1 MKKLTTFVLLVL
13 VCLTAQGQTPNAQF
27 RQLEDYL
34 YRKGF
39 DVRLSQYNG
48 GDELY
53 HQWAVN
59 FSAERIK
66 LQLGMR
72 IGGNEDFYTR
82 QHLIDSI
89 NALRQQ
95 ELMEVLD
102 SIRHTFA
109 RVSKDATES
118 YLYEVHKNGV
128 DTIKYSLGMKAKESS
143 ALVFSGEDNRGERFY
158 VNPSEAMDFRYVS
171 EAPVA
176 NNRGFG
182 SLIHMFKYASGLP
195 WDDMKPFDNTA
206 FEQLIQPVLKRA
218 MKLKGAK
225 EYPVY
230 WRHDKGFDDNVVG
243 GGLLQ
248 KQVGLNNGGLTTG
261 IDYVIPFPRYGDAAH
276 ALLRELDSLSH
287 GYVDA
292 HPEQRYRY
300 NFPSRFFPDPE
311 IGQVILSGY
320 GLEHDADYT
329 LMYGLESDGFLHI
342 LSLCTDGELW
352 VPRDWYKLKS
362 YINGERV
369 YRKK

>member
-27 RQLEDYL
+27 RQLTNYL

-39 DVRLSQYNG
+39 DVVHSQSSG
-48 GDELY
+48 GGFLC
-53 HQWAVN
+53 HQWSVII
-59 FSAERIK
+59 SPMMLK
-66 LQLGMR
+66 SQLGVK
-72 IGGNEDFYTR
+72 IDGNEDPYVR
-82 QHLIDSI
+82 QQLIDSI
-89 NALRQQ
+89 KALRQQ
-95 ELMEVLD
+95 EFVEVLD

-118 YLYEVHKNGV
+118 YLYEFHKNGV
-128 DTIKYSLGMKAKESS
+128 DTIKYSLGVARDSS
-143 ALVFSGEDNRGERFY
+143 SPFFSGEDNRGERFY
-158 VNPSEAMDFRYVS
+158 VDVRELFEFRYQAKASVDK
-171 EAPVA
+171 
-176 NNRGFG
+176 GMGGG
-182 SLIHMFKYASGLP
+182 SLVYCFNDYNSDLS

-230 WRHDKGFDDNVVG
+230 WRHDKGFDDNVGG

-248 KQVGLNNGGLTTG
+248 KEVSLKNWGLTTG
-261 IDYVIPFPRYGDAAH
+261 IDYFIPFQHEEATH

-300 NFPSRFFPDPE
+300 YFPSRFFPKN
-311 IGQVILSGY
+311 GQTIVRG
-320 GLEHDADYT
+320 EHWEHTADYT
-329 LMYGLESDGFLHI
+329 LMYRLEPDGFHI
-342 LSLCTDGELW
+342 LNLCTDGDFW

-362 YINGERV
+362 YINGEKV

>member
-39 DVRLSQYNG
+39 DVRLTQYNG
-48 GDELY
+48 GNGLC
-53 HQWAVN
+53 HQWAVSI
-59 FSAERIK
+59 SAERIK

-72 IGGNEDFYTR
+72 IGGNEDAYTR

-109 RVSKDATES
+109 RVSRDATES
-118 YLYEVHKNGV
+118 YLYEVHKNGA
-128 DTIKYSLGMKAKESS
+128 DSIKYSLGMKEKESS
-143 ALVFSGEDNRGERFY
+143 SLVFSGEDNRGERFY
-158 VNPSEAMDFRYVS
+158 VDPCEVMDFRYVS

-176 NNRGFG
+176 NNMGFG
-182 SLIHMFKYASGLP
+182 CLNHVFKYASGLS
-195 WDDMKPFDNTA
+195 WADLKDFDHVA
-206 FEQLIQPVLKRA
+206 FEQLIQPVLKQA

-230 WRHDKGFDDNVVG
+230 WRHDKGFDDNVAG
-243 GGLLQ
+243 GGLLL
-248 KQVGLNNGGLTTG
+248 KEIGLNSEGLTTG
-261 IDYVIPFPRYGDAAH
+261 IDYVIPLRYGDAAH
-276 ALLRELDSLSH
+276 ALLRELDSLSY

-311 IGQVILSGY
+311 QTIVRGY
-320 GLEHDADYT
+320 VLEHNTDYI
-329 LMYGLESDGFLHI
+329 LMYGFEPDGLHI
-342 LSLCTDGELW
+342 LSLCTDGNLW
-352 VPRDWYKLKS
+352 IPLDWYKLKS
-362 YINGERV
+362 YINGEKV